1 MNIARTELSSREARL
16 QHSRHISIWL
26 LNISSSK
33 YLHAEKKYAKN
44 ALNLEPERDSSG
56 TSLFLI

>member
-26 LNISSSK
+26 LNILSSK
-33 YLHAEKKYAKN
+33 YLHAEKKYAKKHIKPG
-44 ALNLEPERDSSG
+44 ARER
-56 TSLFLI
+56 FIWNIVFF